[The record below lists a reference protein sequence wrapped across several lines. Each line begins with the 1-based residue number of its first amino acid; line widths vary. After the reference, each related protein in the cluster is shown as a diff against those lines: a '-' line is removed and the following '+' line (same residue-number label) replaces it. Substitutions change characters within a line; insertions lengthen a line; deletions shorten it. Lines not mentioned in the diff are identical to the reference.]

1 MQLCLTLDHR
11 FLQTPDNRVWTVT
24 QCAYSFFAEYLE
36 VFDQVRVIARSFPVA
51 EVKRDFLA
59 VEGPGVEFY
68 PVASYKGPY
77 QYIARYQ
84 SVRRSVRDAVP
95 EGSAVLFRV
104 PSQVANSVEKSI
116 RGRGWPYGIEVV
128 ADPYDVLSPAAN
140 PHPLA
145 PIARYYFMHSL
156 KARAKRAAVV
166 SYVTQ
171 YYLQQR
177 YPPRGDAFVA
187 RGGLLSG
194 STSGLETDVSFPVD
208 KKRQYA
214 VGVSDANLSEECF
227 RTEPRTGLREPG
239 TLRALFIG
247 TLESLYKGPD
257 TLIRAV
263 ALCRGEG
270 VRVEVRFAGSGKQIA
285 KLQALCSELHVSD
298 RVTFLG
304 NVQVGGAVRAEID
317 RADVLV
323 LPSRAEG
330 VPRAMLEAMAR
341 SLPCLGS
348 HAGGIPELLDEED
361 RVAINDAAALAAKL
375 RELVLDPKRM
385 ERMSRRNL
393 RTARMYTRAVL
404 RDRRRRFL
412 EVVRQST
419 ADYFMAT
426 AKNMV
431 AVQPPA

>member
-11 FLQTPDNRVWTVT
+11 FLQTPDKRVWTVT
-24 QCAYSFFAEYLE
+24 QCPYSFYAEYLE
-36 VFDQVRVIARSFPVA
+36 VFEQVRVIARSFPVA
-51 EVKRDFLA
+51 EVNDDFLA

-77 QYIARYQ
+77 QYVARYQ

-116 RGRGWPYGIEVV
+116 RGRGWPYAIEVV

-145 PIARYYFMHSL
+145 PIARYYLMHSL
-156 KARAKRAAVV
+156 KARAKRATAL

-171 YYLQQR
+171 SYLQQR
-177 YPPRGDAFVA
+177 YPARADRLMAAA
-187 RGGLLSG
+187 RGSEIEG
-194 STSGLETDVSFPVD
+194 SFPGD
-208 KKRQYA
+208 GKRQYVVA
-214 VGVSDANLSEECF
+214 VSDANLSEECF
-227 RTEPRTGLREPG
+227 RTEPRTGLYESG

-263 ALCRGEG
+263 ALCRGGG
-270 VRVEVRFAGSGKQIA
+270 VRVEVRFAGSGKQIG
-285 KLQALCSELHVSD
+285 KLRALCGELGVGD

-304 NVQVGGAVRAEID
+304 NVQAGGAVRAEID
-317 RADVLV
+317 RADVFV

-348 HAGGIPELLDEED
+348 HTGGIPELLDEED
-361 RVAINDAAALAAKL
+361 RVAPNDAPALAAKL
-375 RELVLDPKRM
+375 KELAFDPKRI

-393 RTARMYTRAVL
+393 RTARMYTRTVL
-404 RDRRRRFL
+404 HDRRRRFL
-412 EVVRQST
+412 EAVRQRT
-419 ADYFMAT
+419 ADYFMAV
-426 AKNMV
+426 AKNMI